1 MSTEI
6 KLSDLSL
13 DEILKI
19 VEPIMDNCLEGS
31 NEGNYEKHTRDFT
44 ERIKSIVTP
53 DELQRQLSNEPKV
66 YFTDREF
73 IRLFRRNNSVGIVW
87 KQLTS
92 LNNDELINQAIFKE
106 IKGNILIDHCMIC
119 WIKKRRYAYD
129 LGLIFHFVLVQYQ
142 ALIYLK

>member
-6 KLSDLSL
+6 KFSNLSV

-53 DELQRQLSNEPKV
+53 DELHRQLSNEPKV

-73 IRLFRRNNSVGIVW
+73 IRLFRRNNSVGIGW

-106 IKGNILIDHCMIC
+106 INGNILIDHCMIC
-119 WIKKRRYAYD
+119 
-129 LGLIFHFVLVQYQ
+129 
-142 ALIYLK
+142 

>member
-6 KLSDLSL
+6 KFSNLSL

-31 NEGNYEKHTRDFT
+31 NEGNYEKHTQDFT
-44 ERIKSIVTP
+44 ERIKSIVSP
-53 DELQRQLSNEPKV
+53 DELQRQLSNEPRV
-66 YFTDREF
+66 YFTEREF

-92 LNNDELINQAIFKE
+92 LNNNELINQAIFKE
-106 IKGNILIDHCMIC
+106 IEGNILIDHCTIC
-119 WIKKRRYAYD
+119 
-129 LGLIFHFVLVQYQ
+129 
-142 ALIYLK
+142 

>member
-6 KLSDLSL
+6 KFSNLSV
-13 DEILKI
+13 DEILQI

-44 ERIKSIVTP
+44 DRIKSIVTP

-66 YFTDREF
+66 YFTKREF
-73 IRLFRRNNSVGIVW
+73 LHLFRRKNSVGIVW
-87 KQLTS
+87 KLLTS

-119 WIKKRRYAYD
+119 
-129 LGLIFHFVLVQYQ
+129 
-142 ALIYLK
+142 

>member
-1 MSTEI
+1 MKICLWFSLINFDKMSTEI
-6 KLSDLSL
+6 KFSNLSV
-13 DEILKI
+13 DEILQI

-44 ERIKSIVTP
+44 DRIKSIVTP

-66 YFTDREF
+66 YFTNREF
-73 IRLFRRNNSVGIVW
+73 LHLFRRNNSVGIVW

-106 IKGNILIDHCMIC
+106 IEGNILIDHCMIC
-119 WIKKRRYAYD
+119 
-129 LGLIFHFVLVQYQ
+129 
-142 ALIYLK
+142 

>member
-106 IKGNILIDHCMIC
+106 IEGTILIDHCMIC
-119 WIKKRRYAYD
+119 WIKRRRRYAY
-129 LGLIFHFVLVQYQ
+129 GLVAIRT
-142 ALIYLK
+142 

>member
-6 KLSDLSL
+6 KFSNLSV
-13 DEILKI
+13 DEILQI

-44 ERIKSIVTP
+44 DRIKSIVTP
-53 DELQRQLSNEPKV
+53 DELQRQFSNETKV
-66 YFTDREF
+66 YFTKREF
-73 IRLFRRNNSVGIVW
+73 LHLFRRNNSVGIVW

-106 IKGNILIDHCMIC
+106 INGNILIDHCMIC
-119 WIKKRRYAYD
+119 
-129 LGLIFHFVLVQYQ
+129 
-142 ALIYLK
+142 